1 MSKRSIYFRLLMA
14 AKEFMPDFTGT
25 DANRMIADANSAALE
40 KLSVRE
46 REIMEHE
53 RSLLKMSVDKLSD
66 AGTLELLAAISEYL
80 SGESED

>member
-1 MSKRSIYFRLLMA
+1 MA

>member
-66 AGTLELLAAISEYL
+66 AGTLEVLAAISEYL